1 MTTMKKE
8 HVVSRLIV
16 TERNNPECS
25 RLVVFASWKETRMS
39 ENIGRH
45 WMGGA
50 RRTLHKRKRNP
61 VEMQKVFF
69 AKQAQRQRMADW
81 RRKSSPRPQTLD
93 EEFLSLSKPTEEKP
107 EKESHQTSV
116 KKMSLDE
123 LALMTPQQAATIN
136 DEVGQVLSIWLE
148 S

>member
-1 MTTMKKE
+1 
-8 HVVSRLIV
+8 
-16 TERNNPECS
+16 
-25 RLVVFASWKETRMS
+25 
-39 ENIGRH
+39 
-45 WMGGA
+45 MGGA

-69 AKQAQRQRMADW
+69 AKQAQRQRMAAW
-81 RRKSSPRPQTLD
+81 QRTSSPRPQTLD

-107 EKESHQTSV
+107 EKEPQQTSV